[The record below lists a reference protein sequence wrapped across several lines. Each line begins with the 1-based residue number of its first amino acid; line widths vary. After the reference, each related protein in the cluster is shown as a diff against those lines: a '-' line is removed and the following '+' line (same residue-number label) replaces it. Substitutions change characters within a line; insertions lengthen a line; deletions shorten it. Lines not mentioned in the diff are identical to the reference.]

1 MGLFDFFKKKKDK
14 KKPVKKEK
22 KIKEVKKAPKVKVEP
37 KPKPKPKP
45 KKKVKP
51 KKNIEIIYKSLKG
64 PHITEKATDLAK
76 QNQYVFKVFP
86 RTNKIEIKKAIESLY
101 GVDVISV
108 NIINIPRKQKRLGKI
123 KGFKPGFKKAIIKI
137 KQGQKIET
145 LPT

>member
-14 KKPVKKEK
+14 KKLVKKEK

-37 KPKPKPKP
+37 KPK
-45 KKKVKP
+45 KKRVKP
-51 KKNIEIIYKSLKG
+51 KKNIEIIYKSLKE
-64 PHITEKATDLAK
+64 PHITEKATDLAR

-108 NIINIPRKQKRLGKI
+108 NIINIPRKRKRLGRI
-123 KGFKPGFKKAIIKI
+123 RGFKPGFKKAIIKI

>member
-14 KKPVKKEK
+14 KKLVKKEK

-37 KPKPKPKP
+37 KPK
-45 KKKVKP
+45 KKRVKP
-51 KKNIEIIYKSLKG
+51 KKNIEIIYKSLKE
-64 PHITEKATDLAK
+64 PHITEKATNLAQ

-108 NIINIPRKQKRLGKI
+108 NIINIPRKRKRLGRI

-145 LPT
+145 LGT

>member
-1 MGLFDFFKKKKDK
+1 MSILDIFKKKKDK

-22 KIKEVKKAPKVKVEP
+22 KIKEVKKTPEVKVES
-37 KPKPKPKP
+37 KP

-51 KKNIEIIYKSLKG
+51 KKNIEIIYKSLKE
-64 PHITEKATDLAK
+64 PHITEKATDLAE

-108 NIINIPRKQKRLGKI
+108 NIINIPRKRKKLGKT

-145 LPT
+145 LAT

>member
-14 KKPVKKEK
+14 KKLVKKEK

-37 KPKPKPKP
+37 KPK
-45 KKKVKP
+45 KKRVKS
-51 KKNIEIIYKSLKG
+51 KKNIEIIYKSLKE
-64 PHITEKATDLAK
+64 PHITEKATNLAQ

-108 NIINIPRKQKRLGKI
+108 NIINIPRKRKRLGRI

-145 LPT
+145 LGT

>member
-14 KKPVKKEK
+14 KKLVKKEK

-37 KPKPKPKP
+37 KPK
-45 KKKVKP
+45 KKRRIKS
-51 KKNIEIIYKSLKG
+51 KKNIEIIYKSLKE
-64 PHITEKATDLAK
+64 PHITEKATNLAQ

-108 NIINIPRKQKRLGKI
+108 NIINIPRKRKRLGRI

-145 LPT
+145 LGT